1 MTGFGKITGVMG
13 WTHQV
18 DCKAGVTV
26 KKRGWPGF
34 PASSG
39 PVIGTVLCGWHGQ
52 EHQPGI
58 GLGTSQL
65 GLSGPQFPHL

>member
-1 MTGFGKITGVMG
+1 MGVPWMTGFGKITGVVG

-26 KKRGWPGF
+26 KKRGWSGF

-39 PVIGTVLCGWHGQ
+39 PVIGTVLCG
-52 EHQPGI
+52 
-58 GLGTSQL
+58 
-65 GLSGPQFPHL
+65 